1 MKSHRGRVG
10 HEGPNGAKIGGRDIS
25 RKRAASSARTGCMG
39 KRLYCGNLPF
49 TATADEVKAMFAEQG
64 RTVTDVHIVT
74 DRETGRSR
82 GFAFVE
88 LATDEEAADALKAV
102 DGRMWGGRPLAVK
115 EARDRAPRA
124 PGGGGFGGA
133 PRGPGGG
140 GFGGGGPRGPGGGGF
155 GGGPRGPGGPRT
167 GGPGFRGGPGAG
179 GPPAERRGGFGGGG
193 RDRGGFGGGGFG
205 GGRGYEPP
213 MPPPDFAFEV
223 PPAPPADYSP
233 PQDVDYRDQS
243 DRGKRGRDRRG
254 GRRRGGDDFGSD
266 W

>member
-1 MKSHRGRVG
+1 MRTAS
-10 HEGPNGAKIGGRDIS
+10 GRDIS
-25 RKRAASSARTGCMG
+25 RKRAASSARTCCMG

-49 TATADEVKAMFAEQG
+49 SATADEVKAMFAEEG

-88 LATDEEAADALKAV
+88 LATDEEAADALRAV

-115 EARDRAPRA
+115 EARDRAPRPA
-124 PGGGGFGGA
+124 
-133 PRGPGGG
+133 
-140 GFGGGGPRGPGGGGF
+140 GGGF
-155 GGGPRGPGGPRT
+155 GGGPRGPGAGGFGGGPRGPGAGGPRGPRPS
-167 GGPGFRGGPGAG
+167 GGPGFRSGGPGAG
-179 GPPAERRGGFGGGG
+179 GPPADRRGGFGG
-193 RDRGGFGGGGFG
+193 RDRGGFGGGGYG
-205 GGRGYEPP
+205 GGRGFEPP

-223 PPAPPADYSP
+223 PPAPPKEYTP
-233 PQDVDYRDQS
+233 PQDVDYRDQG